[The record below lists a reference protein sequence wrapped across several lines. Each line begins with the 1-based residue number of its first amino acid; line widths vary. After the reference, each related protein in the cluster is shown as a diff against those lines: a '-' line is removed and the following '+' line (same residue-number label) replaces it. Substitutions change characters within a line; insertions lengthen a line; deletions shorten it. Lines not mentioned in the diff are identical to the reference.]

1 MFRGQC
7 ELCSPRSETYADS
20 NAGGSVVG
28 FQAVQISVA
37 AEAPRTGSY
46 SAQIVAAVCVLSEA
60 DAEACNGSELVLTSM
75 TVGPSDRSKTAQ
87 CCCKVTRGCEIA
99 WSVAAAVQLEYLQ
112 SDAAAGRFR
121 LKSAAA
127 QKYAESKTD
136 LDARRLLAAAVS
148 ALLEMSVDIFRTGPE
163 VQRIGDERQQQHRRL
178 ARAVTSKD

>member
-1 MFRGQC
+1 M
-7 ELCSPRSETYADS
+7 
-20 NAGGSVVG
+20 N
-28 FQAVQISVA
+28 VA
-37 AEAPRTGSY
+37 AEAPHTGSY

-60 DAEACNGSELVLTSM
+60 DAQACNGSELVLTSM

-99 WSVAAAVQLEYLQ
+99 WSVAAAVQLDYLQ
-112 SDAAAGRFR
+112 SDSAARRFR
-121 LKSAAA
+121 LKTAAA
-127 QKYAESKTD
+127 QQFAESKTD

-163 VQRIGDERQQQHRRL
+163 VQRIDERQQRHWRL